1 MQYQRKPSDKCAK
14 TITQV
19 YELLEYK
26 CRAND
31 YEGGVRVGTVEVT
44 GNQKQFGLNILCLQ
58 EHVSSPKVFFSVSI
72 SFYKMDTKCRH
83 KVMTYSARDLEG
95 PHSIHFL

>member
-1 MQYQRKPSDKCAK
+1 MQYQINLFGNCAK
-14 TITQV
+14 TVFQA

-44 GNQKQFGLNILCLQ
+44 GNQKQFGLNIFM
-58 EHVSSPKVFFSVSI
+58 SPGA
-72 SFYKMDTKCRH
+72 C
-83 KVMTYSARDLEG
+83 
-95 PHSIHFL
+95 